1 MIERFVNE
9 QGLDLAAQTLVYF
22 GEDFDVL
29 NMDSLWL
36 RVLFLGRRIN
46 TLADK
51 WRQVEARS
59 GLFAYNRRMN
69 LSNRSMLT
77 LTLLWTLSLFLFPL
91 LLLQGLYVRR
101 TALRLPDGEPPLE
114 GSAGSGEPEFR
125 ILGLGDSVIAGTGV
139 PDMQDSV
146 TAQLAQA
153 LAERT
158 LEKRFIW
165 QAIGVNGDTLADLLS
180 KAQSLPPGRFDLI
193 VVSIGV
199 NDVTR
204 LTGLL
209 RWQLQLTQLI
219 PMLNS
224 KAERLV
230 FLGIPPMQFF
240 TALPQPLRWV
250 LGVRAAML
258 DKSLRQAADLV
269 PGVYWLELGLKFDAE
284 HLAEDG
290 YHPNEVACREMA
302 EHLADALYE

>member
-1 MIERFVNE
+1 
-9 QGLDLAAQTLVYF
+9 
-22 GEDFDVL
+22 
-29 NMDSLWL
+29 
-36 RVLFLGRRIN
+36 
-46 TLADK
+46 
-51 WRQVEARS
+51 
-59 GLFAYNRRMN
+59 MN
-69 LSNRSMLT
+69 LSNQSRLT

-101 TALRLPDGEPPLE
+101 TALRLPDCAPPLE
-114 GSAGSGEPEFR
+114 GVAGSGEEEFR
-125 ILGLGDSVIAGTGV
+125 ILGLGDSVIAGTGLS
-139 PDMQDSV
+139 DIQDSV

-153 LAERT
+153 FAERNAAM
-158 LEKRFIW
+158 RYSW
-165 QAIGVNGDTLADLLS
+165 QAMGVNGDALSDLLQ

-193 VVSIGV
+193 VVSVGV

-219 PMLNS
+219 PLLTS

-240 TALPQPLRWV
+240 TALPWPLRWV
-250 LGVRAAML
+250 LGIRAAML

-269 PGVYWLELGLKFDAE
+269 PGVYWLQLGLKFDAE